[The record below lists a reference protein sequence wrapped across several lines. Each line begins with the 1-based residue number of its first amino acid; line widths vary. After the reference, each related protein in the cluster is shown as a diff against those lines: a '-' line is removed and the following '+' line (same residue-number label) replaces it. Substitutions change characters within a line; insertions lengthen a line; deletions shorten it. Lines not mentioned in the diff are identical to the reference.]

1 MAGNRCN
8 FSAGAFRRPTPH
20 KHHAKFPK
28 FIRDLQDVII
38 ERGIPGL
45 RCRAERDEACRAV
58 LSASMYFL
66 DVRVLRVG
74 MPTEAGWQPV
84 CWAAVQNLLPWLS
97 RSRFFDAVDELKNVG
112 VLDSTQR
119 LLNPRKKTRSRT
131 TTRGF
136 VIGDKSVSE
145 KLFSGLGKTWTR
157 RLRHQQNR
165 TAAALADRARAAGKN
180 ITDFYR
186 QLIARRGIE
195 LPAELPPQNAM
206 APVVTT
212 PSTVVAPSPRMIEMS
227 TIAALIGRGIDGTAA
242 IPMARELIASHG
254 PGAPAVAAAG

>member
-1 MAGNRCN
+1 MAGNRCD
-8 FSAGAFRRPTPH
+8 FARGVFRRPLLH
-20 KHHAKFPK
+20 KNHSKFPK
-28 FIRDLQDVII
+28 FIRDLQDVIV
-38 ERGIPGL
+38 
-45 RCRAERDEACRAV
+45 DEACRAV
-58 LSASMYFL
+58 LSASMYYI
-66 DVRVLRVG
+66 DVRVLRIG
-74 MPTEAGWQPV
+74 MPTDLGWQPI

-145 KLFSGLGKTWTR
+145 
-157 RLRHQQNR
+157 
-165 TAAALADRARAAGKN
+165 
-180 ITDFYR
+180 
-186 QLIARRGIE
+186 
-195 LPAELPPQNAM
+195 
-206 APVVTT
+206 T

>member
-1 MAGNRCN
+1 MAGNRCD
-8 FSAGAFRRPTPH
+8 FARGVFRRPLLH
-20 KHHAKFPK
+20 KNHSKFPK
-28 FIRDLQDVII
+28 FIRDLQDVIV

-58 LSASMYFL
+58 LSASMYYI
-66 DVRVLRVG
+66 DVRVLRIG
-74 MPTEAGWQPV
+74 MPTDLGWQPV